1 MESCSRLVTRI
12 SPFLVP
18 KSSYLTRVAKKH
30 RGPPRYFGKTKSQLL
45 DGFMRANALTWS
57 SVVLLSMPLLA
68 YMIHRYRTVVMP
80 AKKLEQER
88 VHNELLSEGK
98 FEGQ

>member
-1 MESCSRLVTRI
+1 MKIEFLLNFSREIKV
-12 SPFLVP
+12 VN
-18 KSSYLTRVAKKH
+18 
-30 RGPPRYFGKTKSQLL
+30 SQTVQRRRAL
-45 DGFMRANALTWS
+45 DLARAFSQFCKQIALAT
-57 SVVLLSMPLLA
+57 A
-68 YMIHRYRTVVMP
+68 DICFDFRYRTVVMP

>member
-1 MESCSRLVTRI
+1 MACTRI
-12 SPFLVP
+12 GVHSNW
-18 KSSYLTRVAKKH
+18 RA
-30 RGPPRYFGKTKSQLL
+30 L
-45 DGFMRANALTWS
+45 DLACAFSFFKQIALAT
-57 SVVLLSMPLLA
+57 A
-68 YMIHRYRTVVMP
+68 DICFDFRYRTVVMP

>member
-30 RGPPRYFGKTKSQLL
+30 RGPTRYFGKTKSQIL
-45 DGFMRANALTWS
+45 DGVMRANALTWATI
-57 SVVLLSMPLLA
+57 VFISMPALA

-80 AKKLEQER
+80 KKKLEQER
-88 VHNELLSEGK
+88 MHNELLSEGK
-98 FEGQ
+98 FTQ